1 LDVIIELVKR
11 NVCDKFD
18 STTAIEQVP
27 TPLAVILKHLSSF
40 RDMISKEENGK
51 VILSTGELRPLG
63 FRKLKIVQFCAPLF
77 ATNYKSIGHSLI
89 KTDLLAVL
97 LSLFFNHEWNNFLH
111 LVIQQMVNTI
121 LEGEDNQLKEYLIID
136 AGLVTRIIKASK
148 LSDDAQDL
156 PKGCRKGYMGFV
168 TNMKVNI
175 VNAAKGNEKISNYL
189 NTCEGWNEYLNGSFS
204 EIRGIETSNTVKEQS
219 SSGEDVLHETP
230 LFYNPQSPNEE
241 EEEFHFGD
249 DNDNAF
255 NFGNTDQWVEEP
267 DSDSVDSDEED
278 AKGEDNNEK
287 TNQAEEN

>member
-40 RDMISKEENGK
+40 RDMINKEDNEGK
-51 VILSTGELRPLG
+51 VVLSTGELKPLG

-89 KTDLLAVL
+89 KTDLLGVL
-97 LSLFFNHEWNNFLH
+97 LSLFFSYEWNNFLH

-168 TNMKVNI
+168 TNMTVNI

-287 TNQAEEN
+287 N